1 MSLKTLSTH
10 YLNRRILVTGGAG
23 FIGSHLVEALV
34 ELGAKVTV
42 LDNLST
48 GKLTNLDHVIHQ
60 IEFIAGDI
68 RDFQLCQT
76 VCQAQ
81 EIIFHQAAFIS
92 AAESTEKPYECYEI
106 NVQGTLNLLQ
116 AAQLN
121 HAAKFIYASSA
132 AVYGETDQ
140 TCHESLPTHPAS
152 PYGLSK
158 LIGEQY
164 CQSYHQVYKLHTLA
178 LRYFNVW
185 GDRQDPNGSYAAA
198 VAKFKHQM
206 ALDLPITIYGDGQQT
221 RDFIHVSQV
230 VKANLTLAT
239 LDAQTL
245 NGQPVNIATGQSS
258 TLLHMIDQLKQFYP
272 QYNGPIIFKP
282 TRAGDIQN
290 SSANNQKA
298 RHLIQS
304 QYPQNH
310 FFELN

>member
-10 YLNRRILVTGGAG
+10 YLNRHVLVTGGAG
-23 FIGSHLVEALV
+23 FIGSHLVETLV

-48 GKLTNLDHVIHQ
+48 GKLSNLNSVLDQ

-68 RDFQLCQT
+68 RDPQLCRT
-76 VCQAQ
+76 ICQNQ
-81 EIIFHQAAFIS
+81 EFIFHQAAFIS
-92 AAESTEKPYECYEI
+92 APESTEKPYDCYEI
-106 NVQGTLNLLQ
+106 NVQGTLNLLE

-121 HAAKFIYASSA
+121 KVTKFIYASSA

-164 CQSYHQVYKLHTLA
+164 CQSYHQIYHLQSLS

-206 ALDLPITIYGDGQQT
+206 AQDLPITIYGDGQQT

-239 LDAQTL
+239 LDSNNL

-258 TLLHMIDQLKQFYP
+258 TLLQMIEQLKTLYP
-272 QYNGPIIFKP
+272 QYSGPIIFKP
-282 TRAGDIQN
+282 TRAGDIKN
-290 SSANNQKA
+290 SSANNQKV
-298 RHLIQS
+298 RRLMQS
-304 QYPQNH
+304 RYPQNH